1 MKAPDRP
8 TVPSSG
14 PPASCPEPEL
24 RGGRL
29 MITREPNALERARV
43 IGSLTGDS
51 VKVLLDAVDRGVA
64 VLDLSGVEQVD
75 HHAVRA
81 LAKLWPDRCT
91 LLACPRWLELWLAR
105 VRSHGGG

>member
-1 MKAPDRP
+1 MI
-8 TVPSSG
+8 T
-14 PPASCPEPEL
+14 PEP
-24 RGGRL
+24 GAVG
-29 MITREPNALERARV
+29 RARV

-81 LAKLWPDRCT
+81 LATLWPDRCT

>member
-1 MKAPDRP
+1 
-8 TVPSSG
+8 
-14 PPASCPEPEL
+14 
-24 RGGRL
+24 
-29 MITREPNALERARV
+29 MIVCEPNAVERARV

-51 VKVLLDAVDRGVA
+51 VNILLDAVDQGVA

-81 LAKLWPDRCT
+81 LARLWPDRCA

-105 VRSHGGG
+105 VRRHGGG